1 LPKPLLLIPFGIFAV
16 YVVLGIRGVRYVL
29 GPGDAWR
36 SRLRAI
42 SALGPGGLLRHTY
55 RALIPIVVG
64 LVLLPIAVNSYST
77 YLAYQGSPTCGE
89 AQSFDCRDLRLLQVS
104 SVEVQSSRS
113 GDETVVQFSS
123 GYGSATFYA
132 DDVPPA
138 SLESGGTVTAEVWR
152 GDVTAVVIDGRKHES
167 FASQS
172 DAWIGIVAGAAILL
186 IGLLWLVI
194 DLAIESMDPDIEQRH
209 DKFASPR
216 KRRRTLY
223 VLLPLFGSL
232 LGVFGLAYIALV
244 FGAVPLAN
252 TLADVYLIGGTVA
265 LPALVLV
272 FVGWFVRAYLNVGAM
287 GLRIRHS
294 DWFVAAALLLP
305 PLSLYMPYRLALE
318 VVTKTRA
325 PVTLAMLNSWWACA
339 IGWLVLTLVG
349 LTIGNS
355 DPTSTTPQ
363 SLLSDVM
370 LAVSVAAGLVAV
382 VLTLRL
388 VQAID
393 ITELA
398 MADRRPPRV

>member
-1 LPKPLLLIPFGIFAV
+1 V
-16 YVVLGIRGVRYVL
+16 
-29 GPGDAWR
+29 
-36 SRLRAI
+36 
-42 SALGPGGLLRHTY
+42 
-55 RALIPIVVG
+55 
-64 LVLLPIAVNSYST
+64 ST
-77 YLAYQGSPTCGE
+77 
-89 AQSFDCRDLRLLQVS
+89 
-104 SVEVQSSRS
+104 VEVQSSKS

-138 SLESGGTVTAEVWR
+138 LFEAGGTVTAEVWR
-152 GDVTAVVIDGRKHES
+152 GDVTAVVIAGKKHES

-172 DAWIGIVAGAAILL
+172 DAWIGIVAGAAILVL
-186 IGLLWLVI
+186 GLLWLVI
-194 DLAIESMDPDIEQRH
+194 DLAIASMDPDIEQSH
-209 DKFASPR
+209 DKFSSPT

-232 LGVFGLAYIALV
+232 LVVFALAYVALL
-244 FGAVPLAN
+244 FGAVPMAN
-252 TLADVYLIGGTVA
+252 TLADVYLIGATVA
-265 LPALVLV
+265 LPVLVLV

-339 IGWLVLTLVG
+339 IGWLALTLVG

-363 SLLSDVM
+363 NLLSDVM
-370 LAVSVAAGLVAV
+370 LAVSVAVGLVAV

-388 VQAID
+388 IRAID
-393 ITELA
+393 MTELA
-398 MADRRPPRV
+398 IRDRRPPPV